1 MDLINAMKI
10 EEKTNNISDLDKYY
24 RNKIAILNEI
34 GRREREE
41 NLRSRMED
49 QNIYYQLNN
58 MPKKEHKKKM
68 KMILDSIDDEIYSTN
83 DEVENNNNQNNQK
96 EIEKILDNY

>member
-58 MPKKEHKKKM
+58 MPKKELKKKM

>member
-1 MDLINAMKI
+1 MKI

-58 MPKKEHKKKM
+58 MPKKELKKKM